1 MSYLYDNLISHHA
14 AKIKE
19 SMNYE
24 EVISARLY
32 NMLIVRSVLLSQDL
46 YALDKLREELKS
58 VFYDPNSLH
67 YGDKYEL
74 KELKDKIEA
83 SKACVKF
90 SRVRLDF
97 VLDEIVL
104 ITW

>member
-1 MSYLYDNLISHHA
+1 MSFLYDNLISHHA

-19 SMNYE
+19 SMDYK
-24 EVISARLY
+24 EVINARLY
-32 NMLIVRSVLLSQDL
+32 NMLIVRSALLSQDL
-46 YALDKLREELKS
+46 YELDKLREELKS

-74 KELKDKIEA
+74 KELRDKIET
-83 SKACVKF
+83 SKACVKLNQA
-90 SRVRLDF
+90 RLGF

-104 ITW
+104 VTL